1 MCMYRKQ
8 YSIGVLSLI
17 VSFLLGSCYEDKGNY
32 DYQELDK
39 VVIDTTGL
47 GIQSTYVL
55 ERYDVLELNP
65 KVYFNGKLLETE
77 ADAPELSYVWTLY
90 VGANSPNSDYTVDTL
105 SHTIHLKEA
114 IKRAADT
121 YYVQLTI
128 TNSKDHTQQ
137 YFRVTCNIEES
148 ITAGWMMLY
157 EPANDP
163 GTSDI
168 GLVVNPWVKKNI
180 IKDREFFDLYK
191 ASNGTH
197 LEGLPNRVLH
207 TCVAMAEDE
216 VVLVTDKN
224 MVGLNQGTLAKTL
237 DFGDF
242 FYEKPTT
249 TQPSYYGA
257 CGVAYRGE
265 MIINEGKVYT
275 TYYTSGLSR
284 NSFFGISYGGDHGE
298 LAPWGS
304 DVHGNK
310 YEVLVYDQ
318 TNECFKCVNKN
329 TVKFASFT
337 AQDPEAAFDVN
348 HVGAKL
354 LMGDWGRS
362 FYDYFLMK
370 KDQNYYLGI
379 ANFMTSSS
387 GTTNIGQG
395 WFDIS
400 SSPEIAQATSMA
412 AAYLGEYVL
421 YGAGSKVYNLKYRS
435 SPLAEVL
442 WSGSDAETVTC
453 VRLQKYYY
461 QSLFLA
467 IMPNPNAIL
476 HVATWNETT
485 KEGKL
490 YQFQINPANGAI
502 LGEPRVYTVP
512 GKIKDMAWK
521 KAMER

>member
-1 MCMYRKQ
+1 MYRKE
-8 YSIGVLSLI
+8 YIIGVLSLI
-17 VSFLLGSCYEDKGNY
+17 GSFLLGACYEDKGNY

-47 GIQSTYVL
+47 GIQPAYVL

-77 ADAPELSYVWTLY
+77 ADEPALSYVWTLY
-90 VGANSPNSDYTVDTL
+90 TGTTSGNSDFTVDTL
-105 SHTIHLKEA
+105 SHTIHLNEA
-114 IKRAADT
+114 IKRAADS

-128 TNSKDHTQQ
+128 TNSRNNTQE
-137 YFRVTCNIEES
+137 YFRVLCNVEES
-148 ITAGWMMLY
+148 ITAGWMVLY
-157 EPANDP
+157 EPTNDP
-163 GTSDI
+163 GTSDV
-168 GLVVNPWVKKNI
+168 GLIVNPWVKKNI

-191 ASNGTH
+191 ASNGAS

-207 TCVAMAEDE
+207 TCIALQEDE

-224 MVGLNQGTLAKTL
+224 MVGVNQGAFAKTL
-237 DFGDF
+237 DFGNF
-242 FYEKPTT
+242 FYEKPATT
-249 TQPSYYGA
+249 KPFYYGA
-257 CGVAYRGE
+257 GGVGYRAE
-265 MIINEGKVYT
+265 MIINDGKVYST
-275 TYYTSGLSR
+275 SFTSGLSR
-284 NSFFGISYGGDHGE
+284 NNFFGVAYGGDHGE
-298 LAPWGS
+298 LAAWGS

-310 YEVLVYDQ
+310 YEVLGYDQ
-318 TNECFKCVNKN
+318 TNERFTCVNKN
-329 TVKFASFT
+329 TVKFTSFS
-337 AQDPEAAFDVN
+337 AQDPAAAFDVN
-348 HVGAKL
+348 NVGAKL
-354 LMGDWGRS
+354 VMADWGRS
-362 FYDYFLMK
+362 YYDYMLMQ
-370 KDQNYYLGI
+370 KDQNYYLAI
-379 ANFMTSSS
+379 ANFVTSNS

-395 WFDIS
+395 WYDIS
-400 SSPEIAQATSMA
+400 TSPEIAQATSMA

-435 SPLAEVL
+435 SPQAEVL
-442 WSGSDAETVTC
+442 WSASAAETVTC

-467 IMPNPNAIL
+467 MMPNPNAIL
-476 HVATWNETT
+476 HVATWNEAS